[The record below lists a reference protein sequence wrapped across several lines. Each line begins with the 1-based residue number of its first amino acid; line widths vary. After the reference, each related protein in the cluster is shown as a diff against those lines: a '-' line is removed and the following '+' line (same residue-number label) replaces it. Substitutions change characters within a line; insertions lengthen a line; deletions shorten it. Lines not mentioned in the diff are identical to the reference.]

1 MLVRRL
7 VHTRRV
13 LGHIA
18 GIDSPDHG
26 GIAGCG
32 QRQGGRLC
40 DCPAMAVC
48 DLVAQADRPVVVR
61 VRCERETVCGVAG
74 YAAMARAEAGDRQR
88 VAGVDV
94 GGMFQELRRGDL
106 HRLVLGAG
114 GQGNRG
120 ADGRAVIG
128 ARHGDDE
135 VFGVGGAG
143 LVGDGDGD
151 GDLLRR
157 ARGEVLVGRIRGI
170 EAPGAVGA
178 QGEAGHGVGRGK
190 AERIAGINIRGRHL
204 ARHGTSVFRRR
215 GRRRAQN
222 RHIIGSMDRDLDL
235 VCGAIGGAHRN
246 RVDQSLTGTKR
257 LNARVVI
264 IAIVDPPSLRSDH
277 QRGIAPETSRVAPAH
292 GEHHE
297 AGLPRVRVGDCQ
309 LTPGL

>member
-1 MLVRRL
+1 MCDGTAMSV
-7 VHTRRV
+7 
-13 LGHIA
+13 GD
-18 GIDSPDHG
+18 GIVERH
-26 GIAGCG
+26 
-32 QRQGGRLC
+32 RT
-40 DCPAMAVC
+40 
-48 DLVAQADRPVVVR
+48 VVVG
-61 VRCERETVCGVAG
+61 VRCEGETVCGVA
-74 YAAMARAEAGDRQR
+74 ADRA
-88 VAGVDV
+88 VAGAQAGHREHIARVDI
-94 GGMFQELRRGDL
+94 GGMSEKLRRGDL

-222 RHIIGSMDRDLDL
+222 RHIIGAMDRDLDL
-235 VCGAIGGAHRN
+235 M
-246 RVDQSLTGTKR
+246 
-257 LNARVVI
+257 
-264 IAIVDPPSLRSDH
+264 
-277 QRGIAPETSRVAPAH
+277 
-292 GEHHE
+292 
-297 AGLPRVRVGDCQ
+297 
-309 LTPGL
+309 